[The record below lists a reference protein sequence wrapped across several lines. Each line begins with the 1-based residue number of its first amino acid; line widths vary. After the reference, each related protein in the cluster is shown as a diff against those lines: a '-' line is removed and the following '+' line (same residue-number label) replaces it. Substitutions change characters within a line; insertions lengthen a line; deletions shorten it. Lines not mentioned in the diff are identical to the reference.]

1 MNVAPSTLVWCQGMT
16 AWEQAVNIPELSD
29 IFFNPGPQAPNH
41 QQSQYGQYGQP
52 QPGPYQQPNQYGPAY
67 GQYQQPGQYGQQNN
81 SGYHFNWL
89 PWAIVATIAGG
100 LFSCV
105 GLIFGILGIINAN
118 KANAAYAAGDVYGGD
133 SANSTAQTMTII
145 GLVIA
150 GIGLIVTC
158 SIIL

>member
-1 MNVAPSTLVWCQGMT
+1 MERKYYIVEAGHQSGPFSVEELRYMNVTPSTLVWCQGMT

-29 IFFNPGPQAPNH
+29 IFFNPGQQAPNP
-41 QQSQYGQYGQP
+41 QQGQYGQYGP
-52 QPGPYQQPNQYGPAY
+52 
-67 GQYQQPGQYGQQNN
+67 QNN

-100 LFSCV
+100 LFSCI

-118 KANAAYAAGDVYGGD
+118 KANAAYAAGDVYSGD

-150 GIGLIVTC
+150 GIGLILTC
-158 SIIL
+158 SFFL